1 MLPCVRLFLH
11 LEQLNFVK
19 FYSTFFLSVF
29 ILSKKVHFCMRNNG
43 SVRISEETRFF

>member
-19 FYSTFFLSVF
+19 FYSTFFSFGLYTFKESA
-29 ILSKKVHFCMRNNG
+29 LLYA
-43 SVRISEETRFF
+43 E

>member
-19 FYSTFFLSVF
+19 FYSALFSFGLYTFKESSLMCV
-29 ILSKKVHFCMRNNG
+29 
-43 SVRISEETRFF
+43 E